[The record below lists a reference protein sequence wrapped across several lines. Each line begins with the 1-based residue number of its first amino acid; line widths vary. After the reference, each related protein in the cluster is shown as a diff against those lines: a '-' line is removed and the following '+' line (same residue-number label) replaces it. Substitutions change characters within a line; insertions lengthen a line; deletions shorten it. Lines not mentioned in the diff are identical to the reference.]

1 MRDDLATLRRFAVPY
16 VVVTGAVLA
25 VYVLISD
32 GEWTPLRIAALAA
45 GWLLGTAVISLAYL
59 VVRSQTRSAGDNSRL
74 ILRGEAEDWRRYAR
88 QQESSPGERGSLTRE
103 QLKELQDQHLEA
115 FHYVLTTRDTI
126 KKFSPAPAGSPT
138 AEYDEGLREAAIQ
151 LRLAAMRFRG
161 QITDDDQHS
170 RGISANGDELLR
182 LRSVIGRAMS
192 AARNFGEVF
201 QP

>member
-1 MRDDLATLRRFAVPY
+1 MTDDLATLRRLAVPY
-16 VVVTGAVLA
+16 LIVTWAVLA
-25 VYVLISD
+25 VYVITSD
-32 GEWTPLRIAALAA
+32 GEWNPQRIAALAA

-59 VVRSQTRSAGDNSRL
+59 VVRSQTRRAADNSRL

-88 QQESSPGERGSLTRE
+88 QQESSPANSASLTRK

-115 FHYVLTTRDTI
+115 FQHVLTTRDTI
-126 KKFSPAPAGSPT
+126 KKFSPAPDGSPT

-170 RGISANGDELLR
+170 RGNGAAGDDLAR
-182 LRSVIGRAMS
+182 LRSVIGRATY
-192 AARNFGEVF
+192 AAPYFGEVF
-201 QP
+201 QA

>member
-1 MRDDLATLRRFAVPY
+1 MTNDLATLRRLAVPY
-16 VVVTGAVLA
+16 LIVTWAVLA
-25 VYVLISD
+25 VYVITSD
-32 GEWTPLRIAALAA
+32 GEWNPQRIAALAA

-59 VVRSQTRSAGDNSRL
+59 VVRSQTRRAGDNSRL
-74 ILRGEAEDWRRYAR
+74 LLRGEAEDWRRYAR
-88 QQESSPGERGSLTRE
+88 QQESSSADSAGLTRE

-115 FHYVLTTRDTI
+115 FQYVLITRDAI

-161 QITDDDQHS
+161 QITDGDQAAAGTTQLETPLS
-170 RGISANGDELLR
+170 R
-182 LRSVIGRAMS
+182 LRSVIGRAMY

-201 QP
+201 QA